1 MAGTGMPKARAV
13 NSRNMV
19 NKFLDKLTGGNKA
32 AANGTG
38 DQCPALIAY
47 AAARVGLTQPS
58 FAGIVGVG
66 EPISVASFPN
76 YFIIWQGQT
85 EGNSYRSKFHERV
98 RMEIHYNHDLM
109 DGDSVAARDY
119 LHTIDEAV
127 TDQMRAQRLRLL
139 AGRVEK
145 QLTIM
150 ALREQVVAGKAFRW
164 LTLRREYGL
173 SIRN

>member
-1 MAGTGMPKARAV
+1 MAGTGMPKPRPE
-13 NSRNMV
+13 RRRDMV
-19 NKFLDKLTGGNKA
+19 NKFLDKLTGGNKSA
-32 AANGTG
+32 VNGTG
-38 DQCPALIAY
+38 DQCPALIAF
-47 AAARVGLTQPS
+47 AARRAGLTIPS

-66 EPISVASFPN
+66 EPISVSSFPN

-85 EGNSYRSKFHERV
+85 EGNSYRSRFHERV
-98 RMEIHYNHDLM
+98 RLEIHFNHDLM

-119 LHTIDEAV
+119 LHRIDETV
-127 TDQMRAQRLRLL
+127 TDQMRAQRGRLL

-150 ALREQVVAGKAFRW
+150 VLREQVVEGKAFRW